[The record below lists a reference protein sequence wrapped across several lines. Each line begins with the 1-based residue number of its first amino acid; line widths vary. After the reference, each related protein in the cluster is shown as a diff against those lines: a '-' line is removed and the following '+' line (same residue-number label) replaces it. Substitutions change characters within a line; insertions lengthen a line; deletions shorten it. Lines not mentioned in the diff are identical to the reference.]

1 MNVSNAKI
9 NIPKAI
15 RSLKSKCFI
24 DITFILCRMKANAT
38 LQHDC
43 SMKQVYHMPYKSTK
57 TFWWE
62 IFVPYQIIVF
72 DFVSSPFYGL
82 RAVSCKLT

>member
-15 RSLKSKCFI
+15 KSLKSKCFI
-24 DITFILCRMKANAT
+24 DITSILCRMKANAT

-43 SMKQVYHMPYKSTK
+43 FLKKVYH
-57 TFWWE
+57 
-62 IFVPYQIIVF
+62 
-72 DFVSSPFYGL
+72 VSSNTTIYEL
-82 RAVSCKLT
+82 